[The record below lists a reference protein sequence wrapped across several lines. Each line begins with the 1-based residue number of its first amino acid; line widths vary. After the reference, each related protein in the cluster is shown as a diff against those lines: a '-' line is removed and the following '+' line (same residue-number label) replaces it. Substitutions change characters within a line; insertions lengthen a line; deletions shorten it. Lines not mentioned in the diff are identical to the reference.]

1 MAYQCA
7 VMLLNEGIKGVEVL
21 IDQHLC
27 SQNEG
32 KLSLYDEIK
41 LILNSII
48 KHKIQ
53 DAACASHKLHISRTT
68 LYLNHKDRLLS
79 LG

>member
-1 MAYQCA
+1 M
-7 VMLLNEGIKGVEVL
+7 L

-32 KLSLYDEIK
+32 ELSLYDEIK

-48 KHKIQ
+48 KREIQ
-53 DAACASHKLHISRTT
+53 DTACASHKLHISRTT

>member
-1 MAYQCA
+1 M
-7 VMLLNEGIKGVEVL
+7 L

-32 KLSLYDEIK
+32 ELSLYDEIK
-41 LILNSII
+41 LILNSMIQRE
-48 KHKIQ
+48 IQ
-53 DAACASHKLHISRTT
+53 DTACASHKFHISRNT